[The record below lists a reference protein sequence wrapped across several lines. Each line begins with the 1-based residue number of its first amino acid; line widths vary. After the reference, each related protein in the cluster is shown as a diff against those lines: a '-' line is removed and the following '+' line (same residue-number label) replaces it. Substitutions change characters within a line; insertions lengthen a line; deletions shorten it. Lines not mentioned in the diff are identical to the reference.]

1 MIFAINAAHRDPS
14 VYARPDDFDITRNVM
29 PAVSFGQGPHSCIG
43 NWLAN
48 TEVLVALRALLDR
61 LPGLAL
67 DPVRAEAST
76 ITSQV
81 GTTLRGPNALHVTFD
96 SSGQR

>member
-1 MIFAINAAHRDPS
+1 MIFAINAAHRDPA
-14 VYARPDDFDITRNVM
+14 VYERPDESDITRNVM

-48 TEVLVALRALLDR
+48 TELGAARRLLMRR
-61 LPGLAL
+61 LPDLTLNLQQAHTS
-67 DPVRAEAST
+67 R

-81 GTTLRGPNALHVTFD
+81 GTTLRGPNALHVTFTP
-96 SSGQR
+96 G

>member
-1 MIFAINAAHRDPS
+1 
-14 VYARPDDFDITRNVM
+14 M